1 MFICMPKINFMVLF
15 FLEILHFKKS
25 CNLIGWQHFGP
36 LPVMGLVVKYHFRLF
51 PRNNDK
57 IFQKIQKPYFGLLLP
72 KSGHKWI
79 FPEKVLSVSRYSNYL
94 PSCQKSDNYWDI
106 SVKNVELSNC
116 RTDELTDGR
125 TDGRTDRQMNGDFI
139 EPSVG
144 RGSNKCEAFK
154 SENGRQYSSAR
165 S

>member
-57 IFQKIQKPYFGLLLP
+57 IFQKIQKTLFWAPFAQIWAQMNFPG
-72 KSGHKWI
+72 KSA
-79 FPEKVLSVSRYSNYL
+79 LSVSRYSNYL

-106 SVKNVELSNC
+106 SVKNVELSNW
-116 RTDELTDGR
+116 RTDGR
-125 TDGRTDRQMNGDFI
+125 TDGQTDRQTNGDFI

-154 SENGRQYSSAR
+154 SENRRQYSSAR

>member
-79 FPEKVLSVSRYSNYL
+79 FPEKVL
-94 PSCQKSDNYWDI
+94 CQFLDI
-106 SVKNVELSNC
+106 PIIYHLAKNQTTIETFLWRTSNC

-125 TDGRTDRQMNGDFI
+125 TDGQTDRQTNGDFI

-154 SENGRQYSSAR
+154 SENRRQYSSAR